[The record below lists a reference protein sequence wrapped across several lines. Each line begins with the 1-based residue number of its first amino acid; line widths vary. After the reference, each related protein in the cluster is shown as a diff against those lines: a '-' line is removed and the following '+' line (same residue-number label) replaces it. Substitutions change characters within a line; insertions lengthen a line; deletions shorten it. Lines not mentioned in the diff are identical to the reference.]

1 MTSST
6 PTRQARRLF
15 ILSAAASLAL
25 AGCQT
30 ATRRGPA
37 QPAGPQKLQVAVLV
51 PLSGENAAVGESIA
65 NAARLALFDT
75 ANQQILLSVYDTAE
89 GGAAAAAGRALASG
103 NRLILGPLLSE
114 EVGAVAP
121 LAGRARVPVV
131 AFSNDAEAAG
141 QGVYILGF
149 SPAQS
154 IERVVTHARQQG
166 SARFA
171 ALVPNGLYGER
182 AGRTFLAAVQRA
194 GGQVGGVETYATPAD
209 ARAAARRLT
218 AQGPVSAVL
227 IADSS
232 RNAAIIAPSVRAGS
246 RLLGTELWAGD
257 RNLGATAR
265 LRGAWYAAAPDSRY
279 QQLTTRYRARYG
291 KAPLRLASLGYDSV
305 LLTVRA
311 ARTWRPGQRFPI
323 RALNEPEGFAGVDG
337 IFRFG
342 RDNVAQRA
350 FEVRQVSANGST
362 VVSPAPTSF
371 PN

>member
-1 MTSST
+1 MTSSS
-6 PTRQARRLF
+6 PSLQARRLA
-15 ILSAAASLAL
+15 ILSAAASLVL

-30 ATRRGPA
+30 APRRAPV
-37 QPAGPQKLQVAVLV
+37 QPSAPQQLQVAVLV
-51 PLSGENAAVGESIA
+51 PLTGENAAVGESLA
-65 NAARLALFDT
+65 NAARLALLDT
-75 ANQQILLSVYDTAE
+75 SNTQVELDVYDTAQ
-89 GGAAAAAGRALASG
+89 GGAAAAAGRALAAG
-103 NRLILGPLLSE
+103 NRLILGPLLSD

-121 LAGRARVPVV
+121 IAQRARVPVI

-154 IERVVTHARQQG
+154 IERVVFHARQQG
-166 SARFA
+166 TTRFG
-171 ALVPNGLYGER
+171 ALVPGSLYGQR
-182 AGRTFLAAVQRA
+182 ASRAFFSAVQRA
-194 GGQVGGVETYATPAD
+194 GGQVAGVETYTTLAD
-209 ARAAARRLT
+209 ARAAAQRLG
-218 AQGPVSAVL
+218 ARGPVGAVL
-227 IADSS
+227 LADGA
-232 RNAAIIAPSVRAGS
+232 RNAASIAPSVRVGS
-246 RLLGTELWAGD
+246 RLLGTELWASERGV
-257 RNLGATAR
+257 GSTAR
-265 LRGAWYAAAPDSRY
+265 LRDAWYAAAPDARY
-279 QQLTTRYRARYG
+279 QQLVTRYRARYG

-311 ARTWRPGQRFPI
+311 ARSWRPGQRFPI

-350 FEVRQVSANGST
+350 FEVRQVSAGGST